1 MARKL
6 LKRDSQQMT
15 DEFREHIVELGLKLN
30 ALRRLY
36 KEKMIDEQTY
46 IDSMFKVMEIKKE

>member
-1 MARKL
+1 
-6 LKRDSQQMT
+6 MT